1 MVALV
6 NIVKMPDSQIYLT
19 MQVTLNALKSVNIE
33 TLQGFLNYY
42 FRNFRKR
49 ELIFSVHGDQEGP
62 PPALG
67 VTQG

>member
-33 TLQGFLNYY
+33 TLQGY
-42 FRNFRKR
+42 FKLLF
-49 ELIFSVHGDQEGP
+49 
-62 PPALG
+62 
-67 VTQG
+67 